1 LEWYGDGDPAEGEGR
16 YKSKG
21 DAGNVLA
28 KNIPTYAIAQKL
40 LSATEKMSDVGDDG
54 DYGKDGSLVTNSSA
68 PEIVPM
74 SELGKHFYGYDSDSQ
89 EYGAKPE
96 QDDHYKVMDLAD
108 VEERKLSEPE
118 KKNKEHNVK
127 KLKKHKK
134 SFSKYG
140 KDADSVMYAVATRDA
155 KKGKKYK

>member
-1 LEWYGDGDPAEGEGR
+1 
-16 YKSKG
+16 
-21 DAGNVLA
+21 
-28 KNIPTYAIAQKL
+28 
-40 LSATEKMSDVGDDG
+40 MSD
-54 DYGKDGSLVTNSSA
+54 
-68 PEIVPM
+68 
-74 SELGKHFYGYDSDSQ
+74 LGKHFYGYDPESQ

-96 QDDHYKVMDLAD
+96 QDDHHKVMDLAD